1 MDRVSDKYPELRYG
15 SMMVC
20 DYNGWNDAP
29 EDERE
34 ALDLLET
41 VLAQPPRPVL
51 GKGQRDK
58 TVALAVELN
67 ARRLAA

>member
-1 MDRVSDKYPELRYG
+1 MDRVSNQSPELRYG

-41 VLAQPPRPVL
+41 VLAQPPKPVL
-51 GKGQRDK
+51 SKGQFDK
-58 TVALAVELN
+58 TALLGVELN

>member
-51 GKGQRDK
+51 SKGQRDK
-58 TVALAVELN
+58 TATLGADLSG
-67 ARRLAA
+67 RPLAA